1 MLLTNLT
8 SYLFPY
14 LIIIVFYTSA
24 CSKIDK
30 KEYSN
35 SNVKITDSL
44 SVIDNYS
51 SNLATNTPKDT
62 INNYLSKI
70 DLSNCESITTFLQQL
85 YIRDQLYRDSVQF
98 YWHKDETKSLYFT
111 KKMKEIDGINI
122 QIIKATIQSILQ
134 KKECIKK
141 QIDINALWLVAH
153 HSNNNELMQA
163 VQPAVDYAFDNKI
176 IDEDAYK
183 LYYKKINDLELK
195 TL

>member
-1 MLLTNLT
+1 MHLNNLA

-14 LIIIVFYTSA
+14 LIIIIFYTSS
-24 CSKIDK
+24 CSKIEK
-30 KEYSN
+30 KDYSKLN
-35 SNVKITDSL
+35 LKFTDSL

-51 SNLATNTPKDT
+51 SNLSTNTPKDT
-62 INNYLSKI
+62 IKNYLSKI
-70 DLSNCESITTFLQQL
+70 DLSNCESITTFLEQL

-98 YWHKDETKSLYFT
+98 YWQKDETKSLYFT

-122 QIIKATIQSILQ
+122 QIIKATLQSILQ

-153 HSNNNELMQA
+153 HSNDNELMKA
-163 VQPAVDYAFDNKI
+163 VQPAVDYAFENNI
-176 IDEDAYK
+176 IAKDAYK
-183 LYYKKINDLELK
+183 LYYKKLNDLELK